1 MNCRPNHKG
10 PWPICDKCLQQPQPV
25 SCGDTETKM
34 CPSRDR
40 TPQCFWC
47 LIIIF
52 PERLP
57 WISQNVKVSF
67 PQCVDN
73 PKYQL
78 VGYASHYPTTVCGF
92 VRKVPW
98 VPSNLN
104 SSFPDSVNRQFRG
117 IPPVLDTP
125 IYPKMSYC
133 CLRISQKFLTPD
145 SMIIMYYIYITI
157 LRISQNTWLPDN
169 NIIYIPSFV
178 DHFSLFGWFNSL
190 FVSKKFSTFRNFQSS
205 GRSDPGRMGA
215 LLLPGT
221 SGWSCLWRQ
230 RQAWFFWTDWILDEG
245 WWNPW
250 GWMDHGTTLW

>member
-10 PWPICDKCLQQPQPV
+10 PWPIRDKCLQQPQPV

-34 CPSRDR
+34 CLSRDR

-57 WISQNVKVSF
+57 WISQNVKVSL

-78 VGYASHYPTTVCGF
+78 VGDVSQYPTTVCGF

-98 VPSNLN
+98 I
-104 SSFPDSVNRQFRG
+104 SSFPDSVKRQFRG

-125 IYPKMSYC
+125 IYPKMLYC

-145 SMIIMYYIYITI
+145 SMIIMYYIYILLYYVFHKIPDSMTI
-157 LRISQNTWLPDN
+157 IL
-169 NIIYIPSFV
+169 YIPSFV
-178 DHFSLFGWFNSL
+178 DHCSLFGWFNSL
-190 FVSKKFSTFRNFQSS
+190 FVSTK
-205 GRSDPGRMGA
+205 
-215 LLLPGT
+215 
-221 SGWSCLWRQ
+221 
-230 RQAWFFWTDWILDEG
+230 ILDLPEKNRKRSQRSWAHG
-245 WWNPW
+245 RITVTRNIWMKLPLAPTTGLVFLNRLDTGGCWNP
-250 GWMDHGTTLW
+250 